1 MSAEKLMYASC
12 GGIAL
17 YAVQFLTNTPDTRAM
32 YGVKNCTD
40 KQWAESSASWFGIAL
55 AQNAYMTSV
64 YFNTD
69 DDTKKAIL
77 SITSVNFGMAF
88 LHYMYQVYS
97 TKNQKLDYGAII
109 FQLGMMAGAGYY
121 ASK

>member
-17 YAVQFLTNTPDTRAM
+17 YALHLTNTPDTRAM
-32 YGVKNCTD
+32 YGVKTAPINMAD
-40 KQWAESSASWFGIAL
+40 SSASWFGIAL

-88 LHYMYQVYS
+88 LHYRYQVYS
-97 TKNQKLDYGAII
+97 IKPQLDYGAII